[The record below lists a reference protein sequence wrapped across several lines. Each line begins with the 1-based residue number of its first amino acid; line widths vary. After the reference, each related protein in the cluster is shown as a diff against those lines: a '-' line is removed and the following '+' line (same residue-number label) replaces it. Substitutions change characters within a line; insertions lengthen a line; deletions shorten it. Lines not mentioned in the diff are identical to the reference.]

1 MAGTMRTIWA
11 VGPAIGPRSD
21 TRPRGCELGLWMAG
35 VPVYV
40 FMKWRGLRAEE
51 THAAEVV
58 TALSDG
64 KSPLGL
70 TA

>member
-1 MAGTMRTIWA
+1 
-11 VGPAIGPRSD
+11 
-21 TRPRGCELGLWMAG
+21 MAG